1 MVGHPYVTRQDGRGR
16 TREKLPD
23 VSVASIAP
31 VPVTVPASISIPP
44 PATLRISTRGRVP
57 KRRESLDHHG
67 QCRAF
72 RSTLLVASPG
82 PLSPLPRRDMSLTHP
97 QAFLAPSRFLLQP
110 FQHRIYWRIFPIPP
124 APALFDQH
132 VIDVGAIGQEDIRKG
147 ASVLVEAVGLDGH
160 FLTEGRSWAGVVRQ
174 RHQNFL
180 KRLLN
185 STKVSERSSR
195 NPSIGPSMTDPYS
208 GGTLD
213 RVGKEERTYS
223 DVGRS
228 GVRCSPAE
236 D

>member
-1 MVGHPYVTRQDGRGR
+1 
-16 TREKLPD
+16 
-23 VSVASIAP
+23 
-31 VPVTVPASISIPP
+31 
-44 PATLRISTRGRVP
+44 
-57 KRRESLDHHG
+57 
-67 QCRAF
+67 
-72 RSTLLVASPG
+72 
-82 PLSPLPRRDMSLTHP
+82 
-97 QAFLAPSRFLLQP
+97 
-110 FQHRIYWRIFPIPP
+110 
-124 APALFDQH
+124 
-132 VIDVGAIGQEDIRKG
+132 VIDVGPIGQKHIGKGVSRLVAAVRLED
-147 ASVLVEAVGLDGH
+147 D

-185 STKVSERSSR
+185 STQVSERSSR

-223 DVGRS
+223 DVERS